1 MPLRD
6 HFRPPVWN
14 QASWEGF
21 HGGWPMMMVLDLA
34 PKLPKGFA
42 AEPRVHL
49 GSYYEIDVCTFDKDG
64 VRDEPPD
71 LNPMTDGGAATATLA
86 PPAPTLT
93 VDVDFPDPYVYEV
106 LIFDQTR
113 HRRLVAAVEIVSP
126 ANKGRAESRQLFVTK
141 CANLLQ
147 NDVCVSVVDLVT
159 TRRFNLYVELL
170 ALLGQTDPAMSP
182 DPPPIYA
189 ATCRKRQAGRK
200 TKLDTWAFPLVVGQT
215 LPPLYIGL
223 TETLFVTLDLEATYE
238 QTCRALQI
246 G

>member
-21 HGGWPMMMVLDLA
+21 HACWPTMMILNLA
-34 PKLPKGFA
+34 PQLPKGFA

-49 GSYYEIDVCTFDKDG
+49 GTYFEIDIGAFDNEGDRDRHSDPQPVTNGG
-64 VRDEPPD
+64 V
-71 LNPMTDGGAATATLA
+71 ATATLA

-93 VDVDFPDPYVYEV
+93 LDVDFPEQYAYEV

-113 HRRLVAAVEIVSP
+113 NRRLVAAVEIVSP
-126 ANKGRAESRQLFVTK
+126 ANKDRPESRLLFTAK
-141 CANLLQ
+141 CANLLRK
-147 NDVCVSVVDLVT
+147 DVCVALVDLVT
-159 TRRFNLYVELL
+159 VRRFNLYTELL
-170 ALLGQTDPAMSP
+170 ALLGKKDPSMAP

-200 TKLDTWAFPLVVGQT
+200 TQLDIWAVPLVVGQA
-215 LPPLYIGL
+215 LPPLHIWL
-223 TETLFVTLDLEATYE
+223 TETLKVTLDLEATYE

>member
-1 MPLRD
+1 MPLKD

-21 HGGWPMMMVLDLA
+21 HGGWPMMMVLNLA

-49 GSYYEIDVCTFDKDG
+49 GTYFEIDVCTFDKDG
-64 VRDEPPD
+64 NRDWHSDPHPV
-71 LNPMTDGGAATATLA
+71 TDGGVATATLA

-93 VDVDFPDPYVYEV
+93 VDVDFPDQYVYEV

-113 HRRLVAAVEIVSP
+113 DRKLVAAVEIVSP
-126 ANKGRAESRQLFVTK
+126 ANKDRAESRQLFIAK
-141 CANLLQ
+141 CVNLLR
-147 NDVCVSVVDLVT
+147 NDVCVSLVDLVT
-159 TRRFNLYVELL
+159 VRRFNLYTELL
-170 ALLGQTDPAMSP
+170 TLLGQTDPSMSP

-189 ATCRKRQAGRK
+189 ATCRKRRAGRR
-200 TKLDTWAFPLVVGQT
+200 TKLDTWALPLVVGQP
-215 LPPLYIGL
+215 LPPLYIWL
-223 TETLFVTLDLEATYE
+223 TETLTVLLDLEAAYE